1 MSGRSRRDI
10 EASGS
15 SVDPSWLTDFNRAT
29 TISSSTVHRYGR
41 RLWPRPSFRDSVFWA
56 RLRSH
61 GAPHATDSHRD
72 RERMLRAIRDGEN
85 RRIRNEES
93 ATSLNNEAPEK
104 AQRIR
109 EKKRNSRVLPFAE
122 EERSLVPEEISIAKN
137 VLTVKSVDLHINENT
152 RRHRTFEYD
161 CTERSNDPRLVVRR
175 GEVFIMIITF
185 QRPWHSRY
193 DELFLQF
200 SVGDQPNEKGGT
212 LEKFQLTET
221 DSTWH
226 NQKSRWAA
234 KIAKQEGPRLT
245 IYVYTAPDAIIGEWE
260 CQVTTSF
267 LNAPNK
273 ENFTFTGVPDIYVLF
288 NPWCP
293 DDQVYYTER
302 PADLD
307 EYVLNEYGCVFMGV
321 AGDIGQKPWYY
332 GQFQDGI
339 LDICMTILRMAFDM
353 EISKDMGD
361 AITVARKLSR
371 IINNSGR
378 DPGLITGNWSNSYAD
393 GTAPTSW
400 KGSVQI
406 LKQYARTKTAVKYG
420 QCWVFSHVLTTVCRA
435 LGLPCRSL
443 TNFQSAHDRDKT
455 ATIDNY
461 KDENGEDLSEYN
473 ADSIWNFHCWNDVW
487 INRPDLDSKSGAR
500 GRYSGWHALDAT
512 PQEKSEGRYQCGPS
526 PLKAIKNGELK
537 VGYDTGFIFA
547 EVNGEL
553 CTWMLPKNGS
563 RHDIKLLSHDPNA
576 IGKTISTKIP
586 DGQPSMGSLVFGAKE
601 VHEQRLDITHLYK
614 YPEGSEEE
622 RAAVQ
627 LAVGRGLGAKVFE
640 TPGGVSLEVMKP
652 NGVMVGRD
660 FTFSAVFANS
670 SRDVRRLDIR
680 MSVFPIDY
688 RGERLGWDKVAYSKA
703 NDKVLRPRE
712 SRRFDLPVSELAYL
726 KQCDKSMAMMLQV
739 SAKVKGQDRPVTKME
754 KMVMAIPDLKLDI
767 AHGPIR
773 RGHPFRLLVMVSNPL
788 KRPLTGCRLEITGP
802 AFPLVRQGFS
812 QGDGCYVKAI
822 KDIPPTK
829 TTALNVDM
837 QANDKPLWNNTR
849 EVEVSIISSQLPDMS
864 GTLTFKLQA

>member
-1 MSGRSRRDI
+1 MSRQSRRD
-10 EASGS
+10 ARTTGGYG
-15 SVDPSWLTDFNRAT
+15 DPSWVTDFNRAT
-29 TISSSTVHRYGR
+29 TISSSRVHRYGR
-41 RLWPRPSFRDSVFWA
+41 RSWPRPSFRDNDFWE

-61 GAPHATDSHRD
+61 GAPHATDSHRG

-85 RRIRNEES
+85 RRIRNED
-93 ATSLNNEAPEK
+93 
-104 AQRIR
+104 
-109 EKKRNSRVLPFAE
+109 
-122 EERSLVPEEISIAKN
+122 EERSLVPEEVPITKN
-137 VLTVKSVDLHINENT
+137 VLTVKSVDLHVNENT

-175 GEVFIMIITF
+175 GELFIMAITF

-193 DELFLQF
+193 DDLFLQF
-200 SVGDQPNEKGGT
+200 SVGDQPDEKDET
-212 LEKFQLTET
+212 LQKFQLSET

-226 NQKSRWAA
+226 TQKGKWAA

-293 DDQVYYTER
+293 DDQVYYTEK
-302 PADLD
+302 PTDLD

-321 AGDIGQKPWYY
+321 AGDIGRKPWYY

-353 EISKDMGD
+353 KISKDMGD
-361 AITVARKLSR
+361 AIAVARKLSR
-371 IINNSGR
+371 ILRRR
-378 DPGLITGNWSNSYAD
+378 DCTHQLEGQRSDPETVCSHKDCCEIWPVLGFLPCPNYSATYISSMYFYAL
-393 GTAPTSW
+393 P
-400 KGSVQI
+400 
-406 LKQYARTKTAVKYG
+406 Y
-420 QCWVFSHVLTTVCRA
+420 TVCRA
-435 LGLPCRSL
+435 LGLPSRSL
-443 TNFQSAHDRDKT
+443 TNFQSAHDTDRT
-455 ATIDNY
+455 ATIDSY

-487 INRPDLDSKSGAR
+487 INRHDLDSSSSAR
-500 GRYSGWHALDAT
+500 DRYSGWHALDAT

-526 PLKAIKNGELK
+526 PLKAIKNGEVK
-537 VGYDTGFIFA
+537 VDYDTGFIFA

-586 DGQPSMGSLVFGAKE
+586 DGQPSMGSLAFGAKE

-640 TPGGVSLEVMKP
+640 TPG
-652 NGVMVGRD
+652 
-660 FTFSAVFANS
+660 
-670 SRDVRRLDIR
+670 
-680 MSVFPIDY
+680 
-688 RGERLGWDKVAYSKA
+688 
-703 NDKVLRPRE
+703 
-712 SRRFDLPVSELAYL
+712 
-726 KQCDKSMAMMLQV
+726 
-739 SAKVKGQDRPVTKME
+739 
-754 KMVMAIPDLKLDI
+754 I

-822 KDIPPTK
+822 K
-829 TTALNVDM
+829 
-837 QANDKPLWNNTR
+837 
-849 EVEVSIISSQLPDMS
+849 
-864 GTLTFKLQA
+864 